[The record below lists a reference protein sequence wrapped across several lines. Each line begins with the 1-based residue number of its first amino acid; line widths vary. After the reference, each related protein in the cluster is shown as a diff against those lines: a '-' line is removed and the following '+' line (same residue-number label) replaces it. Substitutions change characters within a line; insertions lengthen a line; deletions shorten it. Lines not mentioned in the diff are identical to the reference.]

1 MRIQNNI
8 AGINTSRNQKV
19 VTGKMSKSLE
29 KLSTGY
35 RINRAGDD
43 AAGLAIS
50 ELMRSQIRG
59 LDQAIQ
65 NDDDGINMTNV
76 GEGALQEVHAML
88 QRMKTLAVQA
98 ANETYDSVARGSIDT
113 ERQLLL
119 EEIDRIGHNTNFAGI
134 PLFGSADDPG
144 APPIF
149 NPPEPK
155 DSITFQI
162 GHSSQET
169 LDLTRYYMGSK
180 ELRLNEFDFTTRE
193 AANDAIQ
200 KIEDAIEAI
209 SDVRSEFGAC
219 YRNLEHTTNNL
230 SVTRDNMVTAES
242 MIRDTN
248 MAEEFTEHTSQNIIF
263 QSANAMLTHSNQ
275 LPQQILSLLQG

>member
-88 QRMKTLAVQA
+88 QRMKTLAVQS
-98 ANETYDSVARGSIDT
+98 ANETYDSVARAGIDM
-113 ERQLLL
+113 ERKLLL
-119 EEIDRIGHNTNFAGI
+119 DEMDRIGQSTNFAGI
-134 PLFGSADDPG
+134 PLFGTADDPG
-144 APPIF
+144 APSAF
-149 NPPEPK
+149 VPPELR

-162 GHSSQET
+162 GHTSQET
-169 LDLTRYYMGSK
+169 LGLGRYYMGSR
-180 ELRLNEFDFTTRE
+180 ELNLDSTDFTTRE
-193 AANDAIQ
+193 AANDSIQ

-209 SDVRSEFGAC
+209 SDVRAEFGAC
-219 YRNLEHTTNNL
+219 YRNLEHTTSNL
-230 SVTRDNMVTAES
+230 SVTRDNMMSAES

-248 MAEEFTEHTSQNIIF
+248 MAEEFTEYTSQNIIF
-263 QSANAMLTHSNQ
+263 QSSNAMLTHANQ